1 MSVIED
7 ELAIRDLAARYID
20 GVNRRDATVW
30 GATWSEQGAWE
41 LLGHRV
47 EGRTAIVQFWEAA
60 MANFPFA
67 FMQLG
72 SGTLELDAGVATG
85 RWYLTEHLVGTDGVA
100 QQVLGMYEDSYVR
113 EGSQWLFAERRY
125 KILRQSAV
133 A

>member
-1 MSVIED
+1 MPVIED

-60 MANFPFA
+60 MANFSFA
-67 FMQLG
+67 FMHLG
-72 SGTLELDAGVATG
+72 SGTIEIDGRSASG

-100 QQVLGMYEDSYVR
+100 QQVFGMYEDRYVR
-113 EGSQWLFAERRY
+113 EGGEWLFAERRY
-125 KILRQSAV
+125 KILRQTPV
-133 A
+133 